1 MSGVPVEV
9 SARRI
14 TVPYLCPCCCGVADT
29 ALAVSFTRI
38 TDEQPVHETTRE
50 IRFPYCSR
58 CVRHS
63 RSWSV
68 ARYATALVM
77 ACGVV
82 AALAAAIAFDAV
94 IGVGVATAASAIT
107 FTAGLALR
115 ARARAACAPP
125 CTGPGPAVT
134 YHGWAEQVQRFSFAS
149 RRYAAAFAEQNE
161 QILINVKPHLYQLV
175 EQQRVA
181 APAPAAA
188 VTRLTT
194 APKRARATGRIT
206 PSGGPADPST
216 PRPVPMWPQ
225 RGNRQRVLL
234 EDVMRNNGRTLRP
247 GGFLKRPDSAS

>member
-14 TVPYLCPCCCGVADT
+14 TVPYLCPCCCGVADS
-29 ALAVSFTRI
+29 ALAVSFTRV
-38 TDEQPVHETTRE
+38 TGKQPVHETTRE

-63 RSWSV
+63 RAWSM
-68 ARYATALVM
+68 ARYATALIL
-77 ACGVV
+77 ACGVI
-82 AALAAAIAFDAV
+82 AALAIALAVDAV
-94 IGVGVATAASAIT
+94 IGVGIAVVASAAAV
-107 FTAGLALR
+107 TAGLALR

-181 APAPAAA
+181 AAPRLATTPRLA
-188 VTRLTT
+188 VPL
-194 APKRARATGRIT
+194 KRARATDRIT
-206 PSGGPADPST
+206 PSTGAPDPST

-225 RGNRQRVLL
+225 RGDRERVLL

-247 GGFLKRPDSAS
+247 GGILKRPDSAS